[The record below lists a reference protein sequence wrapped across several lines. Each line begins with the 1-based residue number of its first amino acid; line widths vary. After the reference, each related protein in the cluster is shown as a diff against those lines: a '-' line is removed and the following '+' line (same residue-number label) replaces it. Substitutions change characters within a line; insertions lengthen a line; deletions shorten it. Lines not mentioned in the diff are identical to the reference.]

1 MSTPRAFALTL
12 LTLAPLVRASA
23 GDLGGSPSSMEYQ
36 HEAAVE
42 ADYSFLRRP
51 DDVAHLVEL
60 GRLIEVSGGP
70 DYMLAGVSFPFT
82 RPEVLSFIEHFAREY
97 RAVAHEKL
105 VVTSLTRPKSM
116 QPANAHD
123 LSVHPAGMAVDLRV
137 PADAEVRRWFEKRL
151 LEIEDARAIDV
162 TREKHP
168 PHYHIAVFG
177 EQWLPIA
184 ARLDSVWTAERA
196 RFVADSAARAMAE
209 AARVPS
215 PADRD
220 GSAPFLLAALTALG
234 FSVPVVRRARRRS
247 DRE

>member
-1 MSTPRAFALTL
+1 MPTLRALALTL
-12 LTLAPLVRASA
+12 LTLVPAVRASA
-23 GDLGGSPSSMEYQ
+23 GELGGSPSSMENQ

-60 GRLIEVSGGP
+60 GRLVEVSGGV

-151 LEIEDARAIDV
+151 LELEDARAIDV
-162 TREKHP
+162 TREKRP
-168 PHYHIAVFG
+168 PHYHIAVFS
-177 EQWLPIA
+177 EKWSPIA
-184 ARLDSVWTAERA
+184 DRQDSVWAAERA
-196 RFVADSAARAMAE
+196 RAVADSAARAAIE
-209 AARVPS
+209 AARAPVPGDSRS
-215 PADRD
+215 PA
-220 GSAPFLLAALTALG
+220 PLLFAALTALG